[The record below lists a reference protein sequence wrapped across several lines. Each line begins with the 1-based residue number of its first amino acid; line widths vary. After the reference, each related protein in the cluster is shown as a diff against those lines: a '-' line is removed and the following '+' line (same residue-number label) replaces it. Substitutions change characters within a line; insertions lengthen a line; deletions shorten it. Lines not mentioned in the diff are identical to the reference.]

1 MIFFLF
7 KINPHPDMAQCAVP
21 EKAAI
26 LGDQLLLATPM
37 NNPFFR
43 ILLFGKTW
51 FERYLGQHKPGAFPK
66 RSPPKLLVW
75 PGSKSQV
82 CARQR

>member
-1 MIFFLF
+1 
-7 KINPHPDMAQCAVP
+7 MAQCAVP
-21 EKAAI
+21 EKTAI
-26 LGDQLLLATPM
+26 LGAQLLLETPM

-51 FERYLGQHKPGAFPK
+51 YERYLGQHKLGASPK

-75 PGSKSQV
+75 KGSKSPV